1 MQRRIIMSRLPII
14 DPEKSTGKAHELLTA
29 VQKKLGLVPNMT
41 RVMVNS
47 PAVLEAYIAFS
58 GALDG
63 GSLNAKIRE
72 RIALGTAEA
81 NQCNYCLSAHSTIGK
96 LVGLSDAEV
105 LESRR
110 GQAADVKPAAALQLS
125 RALVEKRG
133 AVSEA
138 DVDAARKGGLTDG
151 EIAEVVALTALN
163 IFTNYFNTAFQ
174 VEGLSG
180 RETTGGCSSLKA
192 GAHRERLKNYD

>member
-1 MQRRIIMSRLPII
+1 MARLPII
-14 DPEKSTGKAHELLTA
+14 NPESSTGKAHELLAA

-47 PAVLEAYIAFS
+47 PAVLEAYIGFS

-72 RIALGTAEA
+72 RIALETAEA
-81 NQCNYCLSAHSTIGK
+81 NRCDYCLSAHSTIGK
-96 LVGLSDAEV
+96 LVGLNEAEI

-110 GQAADVKPAAALQLS
+110 AQAADAKPAAALQFS
-125 RALVEKRG
+125 RVLIEKRG

-138 DVDAARKGGLTDG
+138 DVDAARKGGLTNG
-151 EIAEVVALTALN
+151 ELAEVAALTALN

-174 VEGLSG
+174 VDVDFPVVKPLSAAA
-180 RETTGGCSSLKA
+180 R
-192 GAHRERLKNYD
+192 